1 MRIRAIAAA
10 FAVVLAAAG
19 SAHAKSAV
27 QITPDEVT
35 ILVNKFIA
43 ASNEQWVL
51 ALNLDDQTL
60 SGNVFNLNPDVP
72 ATFFACDA
80 TFDPDEFVDLAD
92 LASETVTFNC
102 EVASGCAG
110 LPCESWQPIASEIVL
125 PGAFFLP

>member
-1 MRIRAIAAA
+1 MRIRAFVATI
-10 FAVVLAAAG
+10 AVVLAAAG

-35 ILVNKFIA
+35 ILVNKFIPET
-43 ASNEQWVL
+43 NEQWVL

-72 ATFFACDA
+72 ATFFACEA

-92 LASETVTFNC
+92 LASETVTLNC
-102 EVASGCAG
+102 EVSGGCAG
-110 LPCESWQPIASEIVL
+110 LPCESWQPIANDIVL
-125 PGAFFLP
+125 SGTFFLP